1 MLNKRNNQKILI
13 IGNGRWANEIIKEIL
28 KNITVSKQLFIFG
41 NNKRVRN
48 IVAKYKIYQINN
60 LCKLKKTFFSHIIIC
75 NKTVD
80 HFKYFNIIKDLNA
93 KILIEKPL
101 TTTDKENFQIYK
113 FSKIHKNKFFLSSQ
127 FFFSEFFSN
136 VKNQLKKNKYK
147 INNFKIIWH
156 DKKNE
161 MINGLKKNQNYKVDY
176 LVDVFYHFFS
186 IFNLLLKPK
195 KIIFSKIIKKRRGEY
210 TFKIN
215 NIKIDLNISRKSEKR
230 NRAIELK
237 DKNDNLVKINF
248 NKYSSLK
255 MNDKSTKLSK
265 LDKCLSKQLEFFLN
279 SKSVDKSHYSLVENK
294 EDLFLMIRKIKLI
307 K

>member
-28 KNITVSKQLFIFG
+28 KNIALSKQLFIFG
-41 NNKRVRN
+41 NNKRVIN
-48 IVAKYKIYQINN
+48 ILAKYKINQINN
-60 LCKLKKTFFSHIIIC
+60 LYKLKKKFFSHIIIC

-80 HFKYFNIIKDLNA
+80 HFKYFNIIKNLNA

-101 TTTDKENFQIYK
+101 TITDKENFQIYK
-113 FSKIHKNKFFLSSQ
+113 FAKIHKNKFFLSSQ
-127 FFFSEFFSN
+127 FFFSEFFST

-161 MINGLKKNQNYKVDY
+161 ILNGLKKNQNYKVDY

-195 KIIFSKIIKKRRGEY
+195 KIIFSKIIKKGGKY

-215 NIKIDLNISRKSEKR
+215 NINIDLNISRKSEKR

-248 NKYSSLK
+248 NKYSSFK
-255 MNDKSTKLSK
+255 MNDKSLKLRK
-265 LDKCLSKQLEFFLN
+265 FDKCLSKQLEFFLN
-279 SKSVDKSHYSLVENK
+279 AKNVNKSHYSLVENK
-294 EDLFLMIRKIKLI
+294 EDLFLMIRKINLI